1 MSREILS
8 SCLYSNPCDY
18 HSWNVMSKPTDKQVQ
33 PIIQPNNYWMKQ
45 DIFTDS
51 AKTLSTVRSRG

>member
-1 MSREILS
+1 
-8 SCLYSNPCDY
+8 
-18 HSWNVMSKPTDKQVQ
+18 MSKPTDKQVQ